1 MALACLLLPCVSS
14 ASTRNV
20 NMQVAENSL
29 RDFGY
34 YYAMET
40 PSFDTATE
48 GTTGQVQQMVG
59 GKEDANLAPSGLTM
73 VRLSLSA
80 PPSSTMRGGVGKL
93 STVCSAHGNSN
104 SSITISYTVPDSM
117 PNDYIGLW
125 CPSSSNATYVS
136 RSGLECEGGGACKPN
151 GVVSFSPAM
160 LAVAGRMQHS
170 IGACEFRYC
179 RDNDTLCGPAKPANF
194 AAVSRPVAVGSCCP
208 PPPAVASLPPIVL
221 AHSTT
226 TFVDTSS
233 FPGPGPF
240 PGQPKPATVLEAA
253 NISVVVSG
261 LGGLFL
267 DPNNSTLLR
276 KDWQQQWGRYWDSAS
291 PYASSIL
298 AFYPIDEPPPT
309 LIASGAYGTLV
320 KAIKTSAPQIPIAA
334 VITPSAVRGIEFGAY
349 SLPPEVDWI
358 GGDQYGCWAEE
369 ECDTLGDC
377 CWMNR
382 TIPHNLGVLRD
393 YAKRRGGKVVVVPDG
408 VAAATSEERKHG
420 EKAMPTAAQQAV
432 RAARDRKYYQ
442 WCAAEEL
449 CVAMW
454 VFLWRSV
461 HTASG
466 WLTGVEDQR
475 EVLLPALVEMGTA
488 IKNRSVEM
496 Q

>member
-1 MALACLLLPCVSS
+1 MEMPSVDRV
-14 ASTRNV
+14 TGG
-20 NMQVAENSL
+20 MQ
-29 RDFGY
+29 DT
-34 YYAMET
+34 ET
-40 PSFDTATE
+40 PSELNT
-48 GTTGQVQQMVG
+48 
-59 GKEDANLAPSGLTM
+59 
-73 VRLSLSA
+73 VRPLSA
-80 PPSSTMRGGVGKL
+80 PPSPRGGGVGAL
-93 STVCSAHGNSN
+93 STVCTAHGLPN
-104 SSITISYTVPDSM
+104 SSITVSYTGVTGSK

-125 CPSSSNATYVS
+125 CPSGSNATYVS
-136 RSGLECEGGGACKPN
+136 RSRLECEGGGVCTPN
-151 GVVSFSPAM
+151 GVVSFSPTM

-179 RDNDTLCGPAKPANF
+179 RDDDALCGPANPANF
-194 AAVSRPVAVGSCCP
+194 AAVSSPVAVGSCCP
-208 PPPAVASLPPIVL
+208 PPPVVASLPPIVA
-221 AHSTT
+221 AHTTT

-233 FPGPGPF
+233 FPGLGPF
-240 PGQPKPATVLEAA
+240 PGQPKPATVLAAA

-267 DPNNSTLLR
+267 DPDNGTLLR
-276 KDWQQQWGRYWDSAS
+276 KDWQQQWDKYWASAS

-298 AFYPIDEPPPT
+298 AFYPIDEPPPG
-309 LIASGAYGTLV
+309 LIASGAYGTLL
-320 KAIKTSAPQIPIAA
+320 KAIKASAPHIPIAA
-334 VITPSAVRGIEFGAY
+334 VVTPSAVRGIEFGAY

-369 ECDTLGDC
+369 ECDTLGEC

-393 YAKRRGGKVVVVPDG
+393 YAKRRGGKLVVVPDG
-408 VAAATSEERKHG
+408 VASPTSEERKHG

-488 IKNRSVEM
+488 IKNRSVVL
-496 Q
+496 QH